1 MEEKGTLSLHS
12 VKRPKK
18 ANNALCAVK
27 NLKKRSGLVINSN
40 IKDGAF
46 KEVKRDEKYVKECHF
61 SIEGI

>member
-27 NLKKRSGLVINSN
+27 KLKKRSGLVINSN

-46 KEVKRDEKYVKECHF
+46 KEVKGMQSMSKSAIF
-61 SIEGI
+61 Q